1 MNKKL
6 TSLSLAGV
14 MLLSTASPVFA
25 EVTEAVK
32 DVKEPTKMEKV
43 LEEGKEKVA
52 KAEEAGK
59 EVKEKAEEKMTE
71 AKEKVEEKAEVVK
84 EEAKKVEEKA
94 EEKVKEVKT
103 IDVKATN
110 QKVKLDG
117 KDVVISGYNIDGY
130 NYFKLRDL
138 AAVLKDS
145 QAKFGVGYK
154 DGVVTL
160 TKAADYKVVE
170 SDQKPVKAESKGMLT
185 NDKVLVGDK
194 TLTATAYKIDDL
206 NYYKLRD
213 LGKELGFG
221 VGYDDATKSVLLTS
235 VMNEKEEVK
244 EEKVAPKLEEVKEA
258 IKKELAKEKEI
269 TESEEFKK
277 ATDEV
282 KSNYLNAVAAGKS
295 IVEDKEATL
304 EQANNELKALVEA
317 AEKVGV
323 KANAKIEEKAE
334 KGKKEIKKDVKEGKE
349 EVKETAKE
357 AK

>member
-32 DVKEPTKMEKV
+32 DVKEPTKVEKV
-43 LEEGKEKVA
+43 LEEGNKKLEETK
-52 KAEEAGK
+52 EAGK
-59 EVKEKAEEKMTE
+59 KAE
-71 AKEKVEEKAEVVK
+71 EKVEEKAEVAKEDAKEAGKEVK

-103 IDVKATN
+103 INVKATN

-145 QAKFGVGYK
+145 QAKFGVDYK

-221 VGYDDATKSVLLTS
+221 VGYDETNNTVLLVS
-235 VMNEKEEVK
+235 EK
-244 EEKVAPKLEEVKEA
+244 EEKVALTLEETKEA
-258 IKKELAKEKEI
+258 IKKEIAQEKTVRESEAYKNAKEDAI
-269 TESEEFKK
+269 T
-277 ATDEV
+277 
-282 KSNYLNAVAAGKS
+282 NYENAIAAGKS
-295 IVEDKEATL
+295 LLDDDKATK
-304 EQANNELKALVEA
+304 EQFENELSNLKDAVAKLGFKADK
-317 AEKVGV
+317 KV
-323 KANAKIEEKAE
+323 EEKAE
-334 KGKKEIKKDVKEGKE
+334 EAKKEIKEDAKEGKE